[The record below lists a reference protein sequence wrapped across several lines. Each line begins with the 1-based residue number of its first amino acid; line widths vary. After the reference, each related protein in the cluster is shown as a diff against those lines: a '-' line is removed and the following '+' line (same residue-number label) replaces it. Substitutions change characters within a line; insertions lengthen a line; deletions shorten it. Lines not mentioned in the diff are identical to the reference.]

1 MIKIKI
7 KKKLISTDIKPFY
20 LDIDLQIKNNQFITI
35 FGKSGSGKTTILR
48 TIAGLEKADEGFI
61 HVVDEVWLDTKKG
74 INLPPQKRKIGFL
87 FQDYALFPNMN
98 VEENIKFAMEKEDK
112 NLLEE
117 LLEILDIKN
126 LRKRNINTLS
136 GGQKQRVALA
146 RAIARKPKI
155 LLLDEPLSALDYQ
168 MRQMLQKE
176 ILKIHKRFNLT
187 TIMVSH
193 DRAEVFKMSEK
204 VIVIENGKIIKEGTP
219 EDVFLEEKISGKVKI
234 YGEILDIK
242 KEDIVYVIT
251 ILVGNDILKVVATE
265 EEIKGLKVGDLVLLS
280 VKAFSPIIIKV

>member
-61 HVVDEVWLDTKKG
+61 QVVDEVWLDTKKD

-117 LLEILDIKN
+117 LLEILNIKN

-176 ILKIHKRFNLT
+176 ILKIHKRFNLA